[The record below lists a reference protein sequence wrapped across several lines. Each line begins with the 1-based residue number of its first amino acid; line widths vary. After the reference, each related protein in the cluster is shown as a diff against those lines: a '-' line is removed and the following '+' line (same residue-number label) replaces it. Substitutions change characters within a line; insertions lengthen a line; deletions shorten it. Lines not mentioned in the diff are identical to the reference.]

1 MCWIKIT
8 NIKLD
13 IKNKD
18 KEDFIKLCE
27 DVLNG
32 PSIYDRRLFKNS
44 FKDIYNKNNYNFA
57 TNGNMFSN
65 IINKWKNNCYKFKK
79 ECVIYNIYD
88 NQQRL
93 ILREFRNI
101 YINATNKKEPIL
113 LSYEK

>member
-1 MCWIKIT
+1 
-8 NIKLD
+8 
-13 IKNKD
+13 
-18 KEDFIKLCE
+18 
-27 DVLNG
+27 
-32 PSIYDRRLFKNS
+32 
-44 FKDIYNKNNYNFA
+44 
-57 TNGNMFSN
+57 MFSN